1 MATKSPVLASAQA
14 QFPRSANK
22 NVRVV
27 SAWRQEDSTL
37 ERPEPN
43 DADGWTPVNE
53 LATYA
58 VLKKLKDRGFTI
70 VNLSTGGMAW
80 GVKDVAIGQLI

>member
-1 MATKSPVLASAQA
+1 MTAKSPVLASVQA
-14 QFPRSANK
+14 QFPPSANK

-27 SAWRQEDSTL
+27 SAWRREDSTL

-43 DADGWTPVNE
+43 GSDGWTSVNQ

-58 VLKKLKDRGFTI
+58 VLKSLKDRGFTV
-70 VNLSTGGMAW
+70 VNLSTGGVAW
-80 GVKDVAIGQLI
+80 GFKDVSIGALI